1 MMRGRA
7 TVQLRGETEMDLA
20 AAAKNLRPGV

>member
-1 MMRGRA
+1 MRGRA